1 MMRHDI
7 SLGVWESKRALI
19 TKLYKEEE
27 WPLKHVIRVIQTDTF
42 RPR

>member
-27 WPLKHVIRVIQTDTF
+27 WPLKQVIRVIQTDTF